1 MKLPSDAIEGKY
13 EILGKLREGGM
24 GAVYR
29 VRHRLLEE
37 IRVIKV
43 IQPHLGVGPEVSDR
57 FLREARMAIQLRH
70 PNIAQLHDFSL
81 DDDGKAWIV
90 MEYIDGLTLEDVL
103 QTTGPP
109 PLGLGLEIAQQ
120 SLRAVG
126 YLHRKG
132 FLHRDISP
140 DNLMLTRGFD
150 DGPLVKLI
158 DLGIARVLTGDQ
170 RLTSAGLF
178 LGKPRYASPEQF
190 GGGEAGGETGET
202 PEIDARSDLYS
213 FGVVLYEL
221 LTGVCP
227 IAGKDPA
234 VLMAGHLFRPPID
247 FATSD
252 PQGKL
257 PPDLREALLQAL
269 AKDRRERFATAEDFA
284 GRLAEIQA
292 RYPWTPGELDRVLR
306 AAPGRGTGTSPLVP
320 PLPGSTQ
327 GRLDREFE
335 QVATPSPLERAWT
348 NPESTVI
355 LSSGTR
361 VLSRVEPDLDA
372 TLGFPAAP
380 PREAPPP
387 RAPAPRAPVPIVPP
401 PAIPPAPQVAA
412 VPERAPVIPVAP
424 PAERRERRRAL
435 PLALALLLLLALVAL
450 GVGAWLWPRE
460 RPSAA
465 SASVAPVAA
474 PAAAATRP
482 AIVPPAASS
491 QSAQPAPPSS
501 AAAPIPAPS
510 PPAQTTEAVV
520 AEPPPAPAATTAAAA
535 PSSAVPSTA
544 APFPVRSNPP
554 RPEGR
559 KSTAPIS
566 PVDSAGPPAASQPAS
581 QPARPAAKSV
591 VKRKSLVPE
600 EFEMESPQ
608 PISIPAPAYP
618 AAASGS
624 GGDGHARVTVRILVD
639 TTGGVKEATVVKSA
653 VDGGGPAAAF
663 EQAALAAAR
672 QGRFQPG
679 RRRGEPVDMEWEM
692 TFEFG
697 TPPKP

>member
-1 MKLPSDAIEGKY
+1 MKLPSEAIEGKY

-24 GAVYR
+24 GAVYK

-90 MEYIDGLTLEDVL
+90 MEYIDGLTLEDIL
-103 QTTGPP
+103 HTTGPP

-150 DGPLVKLI
+150 EEPLVKLI
-158 DLGIARVLTGDQ
+158 DLGIARVLKGDQ

-190 GGGEAGGETGET
+190 GGGESGPGAMGEPGENEET

-234 VLMAGHLFRPPID
+234 VLMAGHLFRPPVD
-247 FATSD
+247 FAASD

-257 PPDLREALLQAL
+257 PEDLRQVLLQAL
-269 AKDRRERFATAEDFA
+269 AKDRRERFLTAEDFA
-284 GRLAEIQA
+284 ARLTAIQV
-292 RYPWTPGELDRVLR
+292 RYPWTRGELERVLR
-306 AAPGRGTGTSPLVP
+306 AAPDRGTATSVLVA
-320 PLPGSTQ
+320 PGSTQ
-327 GRLDREFE
+327 GRLDQEFG

-348 NPESTVI
+348 NPESTVV
-355 LSSGTR
+355 LASATR

-372 TLGFPAAP
+372 TLGFPPVPPPKPKAPPAAP
-380 PREAPPP
+380 PPIAPA
-387 RAPAPRAPVPIVPP
+387 APAPGV
-401 PAIPPAPQVAA
+401 APQSALR
-412 VPERAPVIPVAP
+412 PEP
-424 PAERRERRRAL
+424 RRRAL
-435 PLALALLLLLALVAL
+435 PLALALLLLLALVM
-450 GVGAWLWPRE
+450 GGWLAFRDRSSDSAVP
-460 RPSAA
+460 AA
-465 SASVAPVAA
+465 SARSTEPPPVTPVIPKSPPPSPVATA
-474 PAAAATRP
+474 PPAAAA
-482 AIVPPAASS
+482 A
-491 QSAQPAPPSS
+491 QS
-501 AAAPIPAPS
+501 S
-510 PPAQTTEAVV
+510 PPAQATEAFVI
-520 AEPPPAPAATTAAAA
+520 ETPSSPPAPPASVVSAA
-535 PSSAVPSTA
+535 PVPERRK
-544 APFPVRSNPP
+544 APVPIQRVSPKSETPQPVS
-554 RPEGR
+554 
-559 KSTAPIS
+559 
-566 PVDSAGPPAASQPAS
+566 
-581 QPARPAAKSV
+581 RPAAK
-591 VKRKSLVPE
+591 RKSLAPE
-600 EFEMESPQ
+600 EFESESPQ
-608 PISIPAPAYP
+608 PLSMPAPAYP
-618 AAASGS
+618 EAAKGS
-624 GGDGHARVTVRILVD
+624 GAHARVTVRILVD
-639 TTGGVKEATVVKSA
+639 ATGRVKEATVAKSE
-653 VDGGGPAAAF
+653 VDGGGLATAF

-679 RRRGEPVDMEWEM
+679 RRRGEPVEMEWEM

>member
-1 MKLPSDAIEGKY
+1 MMKLPSDAIEGKY

-158 DLGIARVLTGDQ
+158 DLGIARVLKGDQ

-190 GGGEAGGETGET
+190 GGGEAGVGGADET
-202 PEIDARSDLYS
+202 PETPETSEIDARSDLYS

-257 PPDLREALLQAL
+257 PRDLRQVLLQAL
-269 AKDRRERFATAEDFA
+269 AKDRRERFTTAEDFA
-284 GRLAEIQA
+284 GRLAAIQA
-292 RYPWTPGELDRVLR
+292 RYPWTPGELERVLR
-306 AAPGRGTGTSPLVP
+306 AAPGRGTATSLLVP
-320 PLPGSTQ
+320 PPPGSTQ

-372 TLGFPAAP
+372 TLGFPAVS
-380 PREAPPP
+380 PREAPP
-387 RAPAPRAPVPIVPP
+387 AASPVSIVPP
-401 PAIPPAPQVAA
+401 PAIPPVPQVAPVA
-412 VPERAPVIPVAP
+412 ERAPVVPVAP
-424 PAERRERRRAL
+424 PVERRGRRRAL
-435 PLALALLLLLALVAL
+435 PLALALLLLLALVA
-450 GVGAWLWPRE
+450 GAWRWFRE
-460 RPSAA
+460 RPPVASTPVAVSAA
-465 SASVAPVAA
+465 SAASGAVRP
-474 PAAAATRP
+474 PAV
-482 AIVPPAASS
+482 VPPAASP
-491 QSAQPAPPSS
+491 QNPPLAPVPPVPT
-501 AAAPIPAPS
+501 AAPTPVPS
-510 PPAQTTEAVV
+510 PPAQATEASVI
-520 AEPPPAPAATTAAAA
+520 ETPASPSAA
-535 PSSAVPSTA
+535 PVLSAA
-544 APFPVRSNPP
+544 EPFPVRSNPP
-554 RPEGR
+554 SPERR
-559 KSTAPIS
+559 KTVP
-566 PVDSAGPPAASQPAS
+566 PVDPAGPPAVSKAAS
-581 QPARPAAKSV
+581 KSA

-618 AAASGS
+618 EAALGS
-624 GGDGHARVTVRILVD
+624 GGSGAHARVTVRILVD
-639 TTGGVKEATVVKSA
+639 ATGGVKEATVLKSG
-653 VDGGGPAAAF
+653 VDGGGPPVAF
-663 EQAALAAAR
+663 ERAALAAAR

-679 RRRGEPVDMEWEM
+679 RRRGEPVEMEWEM

-697 TPPKP
+697 APPKP